1 MKLTSKQLKRII
13 KEELNKI
20 MNESEVSYMRTKSDP
35 GRSVRARLVRPAT
48 RYLGEFMKEAGK
60 EPTDKLVAKYFFSGP
75 NPVEHYIMG
84 LEDKNKK
91 RYLDQLYNDITL
103 EKDMEAALALYKVFN
118 PSEEDDEE

>member
-1 MKLTSKQLKRII
+1 MKLTTKQLKTII

-48 RYLGEFMKEAGK
+48 HHLKEFMKEVEEAK
-60 EPTDKLVAKYFFSGP
+60 EELVAEYCFSGP

-84 LEDKNKK
+84 IEDEDQKG
-91 RYLDQLYNDITL
+91 YLKELYKGITL
-103 EKDMEAALALYKVFN
+103 EKDMEAALTLYKVFN